1 MVSILDLVPVPEI
14 VRVRGHDVP
23 VNGLSFEAFAKLI
36 GGFPAVAG
44 FFTDGAN
51 PAAFLAASPD
61 LVAMV
66 ICAGIG
72 DDGEKQRAAI
82 KAYPAGDQIK
92 LLNAVLKGTMP
103 DGPGPFL
110 ELLATVEGFLPAVA
124 EKRTKAPSTS
134 SGKRPSAS
142 PAAAAIDTPTH

>member
-1 MVSILDLVPVPEI
+1 MVSILDLVPTPEI
-14 VRVRGHDVP
+14 VRVRGNDVP
-23 VNGLSFEAFAKLI
+23 VNGLSFEAFANLI
-36 GGFPAVAG
+36 GNFPAVAG
-44 FFTDGAN
+44 FFTDGVN

-72 DDGEKQRAAI
+72 DDGDKQRKAI

-134 SGKRPSAS
+134 SGKRQ
-142 PAAAAIDTPTH
+142 AA